1 MKKIDKKQFVNILDK
16 NKLLISIVCAMIVI
30 ASLTTTIVYPI
41 TNSNSIVAD
50 SLMEVAAVRKGD
62 SGSKV
67 KEIQRKLNELGF
79 SVGNVDGIFG
89 SKTLAAVKNF
99 QKSRGLT
106 VDGIVG
112 TNTAKALGISL
123 SSGSSGNSNY
133 SGGDIYLLAKTI
145 HAEARGEPYI
155 GQVAVGAV
163 VLNRVKSSSFPNTIS
178 GVVYQPW
185 AFTAVH
191 DGQIN
196 LEPNDSAMRAAKDA
210 MNGWDPTNGCIY
222 YFNPAT
228 ATSSWIW
235 SREVKLT
242 IGKHKFA
249 I

>member
-1 MKKIDKKQFVNILDK
+1 MKKFDKTQFVKLINK
-16 NKLLISIVCAMIVI
+16 NKLLITIICALIVFACF
-30 ASLTTTIVYPI
+30 TTAIVYPF
-41 TNSNSIVAD
+41 TNSNVAQVD
-50 SLMEVAAVRKGD
+50 SLEAVAIRKGD

-89 SKTLAAVKNF
+89 SKTLQAVKNF
-99 QKSRGLT
+99 QKSRGLV

-112 TNTAKALGISL
+112 NATAKALGISL

-163 VLNRVKSSSFPNTIS
+163 VLNRVRSSRFPNTIS

-210 MNGWDPTNGCIY
+210 MNGWDPTNGCLY

-228 ATSSWIW
+228 ATSKWIW

>member
-1 MKKIDKKQFVNILDK
+1 MKKISLNRNQII
-16 NKLLISIVCAMIVI
+16 ISIISCVLMIVAVSLAI
-30 ASLTTTIVYPI
+30 ALPFIYEESSV
-41 TNSNSIVAD
+41 
-50 SLMEVAAVRKGD
+50 EEAAAIRVGD
-62 SGSKV
+62 SGSLV
-67 KEIQRKLNELGF
+67 KEIQKKLNEEGF
-79 SVGNVDGIFG
+79 SVGTVDGIFG
-89 SKTLAAVKNF
+89 SKTVQAVKNF
-99 QKSRGLT
+99 QKANGLT
-106 VDGIVG
+106 ADGIVG
-112 TNTAKALGISL
+112 TATAKALGVSL
-123 SSGSSGNSNY
+123 SSGNSGNSNY
-133 SGGDIYLLAKTI
+133 NGGDVYLLAKTI

-163 VLNRVKSSSFPNTIS
+163 VLNRVRDSKFPNSIA

-196 LEPNDSAMRAAKDA
+196 LEPNESAMRAARDA

-228 ATSSWIW
+228 ATSKWIW
-235 SREVKLT
+235 SRKVQLT

>member
-1 MKKIDKKQFVNILDK
+1 MKKFDKYQFVNFVTK
-16 NKLLISIVCAMIVI
+16 NKLFISIICALIVV
-30 ASLTTTIVYPI
+30 ASFTTAIVYPF
-41 TNSNSIVAD
+41 TVSNNVVAD
-50 SLMEVAAVRKGD
+50 GTLEIAAIRKGD

-67 KEIQRKLNELGF
+67 KEIQQKLNEYGF
-79 SVGNVDGIFG
+79 SVGAVDGIFG

-99 QKSRGLT
+99 QKSRGLV

-112 TNTAKALGISL
+112 TATAKALGISL

-210 MNGWDPTNGCIY
+210 MNGWDPTNGCLY

-228 ATSSWIW
+228 ATSKWIW
-235 SREVKLT
+235 SRKVQLT

>member
-1 MKKIDKKQFVNILDK
+1 MKKIDKYQLTSFLTK
-16 NKLLISIVCAMIVI
+16 NKLYISIICAFVI
-30 ASLTTTIVYPI
+30 MASLTTAIVYPF
-41 TNSNSIVAD
+41 SISDNVVAEG
-50 SLMEVAAVRKGD
+50 SLEVAAIRKGD

-67 KEIQRKLNELGF
+67 KEIQRKLNEYGF
-79 SVGNVDGIFG
+79 SVGNVDGIFFFF
-89 SKTLAAVKNF
+89 TLQAVKNF
-99 QKSRGLT
+99 QKSRGLV

-112 TNTAKALGISL
+112 NATAKALGITL
-123 SSGSSGNSNY
+123 NSGSSGNSNY
-133 SGGDIYLLAKTI
+133 AGGDIYLLAKTI

-210 MNGWDPTNGCIY
+210 MNGWDPTNGCLY

-228 ATSSWIW
+228 ATSKWIW
-235 SREVKLT
+235 SRKVQLT

>member
-1 MKKIDKKQFVNILDK
+1 MKKIDKKQLVNILDK

-89 SKTLAAVKNF
+89 SKTLAAVKKF

>member
-1 MKKIDKKQFVNILDK
+1 M
-16 NKLLISIVCAMIVI
+16 
-30 ASLTTTIVYPI
+30 
-41 TNSNSIVAD
+41 D
-50 SLMEVAAVRKGD
+50 SLEAVAIRKGD

-89 SKTLAAVKNF
+89 SKTLQAVKNF
-99 QKSRGLT
+99 QKSRGLV

-112 TNTAKALGISL
+112 NATAKALGISL

-163 VLNRVKSSSFPNTIS
+163 VLNRVRSSSFPNTIS

-210 MNGWDPTNGCIY
+210 MNGWDPTNGCLY

-228 ATSSWIW
+228 ATSKWIW

>member
-1 MKKIDKKQFVNILDK
+1 MKKMDKYQFVSFLNK
-16 NKLLISIVCAMIVI
+16 NKLCICIVCAFIAL
-30 ASLTTTIVYPI
+30 ASLTTAIVYPF
-41 TNSNSIVAD
+41 TYSNTIVAD
-50 SLMEVAAVRKGD
+50 GMLEVAAIRRGD

-67 KEIQRKLNELGF
+67 KEIQRKLNEYGF
-79 SVGNVDGIFG
+79 SVGAVDGIFG
-89 SKTLAAVKNF
+89 SKTLQAVKNF
-99 QKSRGLT
+99 QKSRGLV

-112 TNTAKALGISL
+112 NATAKALGISL
-123 SSGSSGNSNY
+123 SNGSSGNSNY
-133 SGGDIYLLAKTI
+133 GGGDVYLLAKTI

-210 MNGWDPTNGCIY
+210 MNGWDPTNGCLY

-235 SREVKLT
+235 SRQVKLT

>member
-1 MKKIDKKQFVNILDK
+1 M
-16 NKLLISIVCAMIVI
+16 
-30 ASLTTTIVYPI
+30 
-41 TNSNSIVAD
+41 
-50 SLMEVAAVRKGD
+50 
-62 SGSKV
+62 
-67 KEIQRKLNELGF
+67 
-79 SVGNVDGIFG
+79 
-89 SKTLAAVKNF
+89 KNF

-196 LEPNDSAMRAAKDA
+196 LEPNDSAMRAAK
-210 MNGWDPTNGCIY
+210 T
-222 YFNPAT
+222 
-228 ATSSWIW
+228 
-235 SREVKLT
+235 L
-242 IGKHKFA
+242 
-249 I
+249 

>member
-1 MKKIDKKQFVNILDK
+1 MKKIDKTQFVNILDK

-41 TNSNSIVAD
+41 TNNNSIVAD

>member
-1 MKKIDKKQFVNILDK
+1 MEKSVLNKNQIIISVISAILIIVAIGFAIAFPFMKKEQVEE
-16 NKLLISIVCAMIVI
+16 V
-30 ASLTTTIVYPI
+30 
-41 TNSNSIVAD
+41 VAIKVG
-50 SLMEVAAVRKGD
+50 S
-62 SGSKV
+62 SGSIV
-67 KEIQRKLNELGF
+67 KEIQQKLNAKGF
-79 SVGNVDGIFG
+79 SVGTVDGIFG
-89 SKTLAAVKNF
+89 SKTVQAVKNF
-99 QKSRGLT
+99 QKSVGLT
-106 VDGIVG
+106 ADGIVG
-112 TNTAKALGISL
+112 TNTAKALGVSL
-123 SSGSSGNSNY
+123 SGGNSGNSNY
-133 SGGDIYLLAKTI
+133 SGGDVYLLAKTI

-163 VLNRVKSSSFPNTIS
+163 VLNRVRDSKFPNSIS

-196 LEPNDSAMRAAKDA
+196 LEPNDSAMRAARDA

-235 SREVKLT
+235 SRKVQLT

>member
-1 MKKIDKKQFVNILDK
+1 MKKFDKTKFVNTINK
-16 NKLLISIVCAMIVI
+16 NKLLITIICAVI
-30 ASLTTTIVYPI
+30 AFACFTTAIVYPFASG
-41 TNSNSIVAD
+41 NYQSVE
-50 SLMEVAAVRKGD
+50 SLEIAAIRKGD

-67 KEIQRKLNELGF
+67 KEIQRKLNEYGF
-79 SVGNVDGIFG
+79 SVGAVDGIFG
-89 SKTLAAVKNF
+89 SKTLQAVKNF
-99 QKSRGLT
+99 QKSRGLV

-112 TNTAKALGISL
+112 NATAKALGISL

-133 SGGDIYLLAKTI
+133 TGGDIYLLAKTI

-163 VLNRVKSSSFPNTIS
+163 VLNRVKSSSFPNSIS

-210 MNGWDPTNGCIY
+210 MNGWDPTNGCLY

-228 ATSSWIW
+228 ATSKWIW
-235 SREVKLT
+235 SRKVQLT

>member
-1 MKKIDKKQFVNILDK
+1 MKKYSKTKFASFVDG
-16 NKLLISIVCAMIVI
+16 NKLIITILSAFVFVAL
-30 ASLTTTIVYPI
+30 LTTAIVYPI
-41 TNSNSIVAD
+41 VLANSNIV
-50 SLMEVAAVRKGD
+50 SFEVAAVRQGD
-62 SGSKV
+62 SGSTV
-67 KEIQRKLNELGF
+67 KQIQQKLNEYGF
-79 SVGNVDGIFG
+79 SVGTVDGIFG
-89 SKTLAAVKNF
+89 TKTLNAVKNF
-99 QKSRGLT
+99 QKSRGLV

-112 TNTAKALGISL
+112 NATAKALGITL
-123 SSGSSGNSNY
+123 GTSSGNSNY
-133 SGGDIYLLAKTI
+133 SGGDVYLLAKTI

-163 VLNRVKSSSFPNTIS
+163 VLNRVRSSSFPNTIA

-196 LEPNDSAMRAAKDA
+196 LEPNESAMRAAKDA

-228 ATSSWIW
+228 ATSKWIW
-235 SREVKLT
+235 SRKVQLT

>member
-1 MKKIDKKQFVNILDK
+1 MKKIDKYQLTSFLTK
-16 NKLLISIVCAMIVI
+16 NKLYISIICAFVI
-30 ASLTTTIVYPI
+30 MASLTTAIVYPFSI
-41 TNSNSIVAD
+41 SNNVVAEG
-50 SLMEVAAVRKGD
+50 SLEVAAIRKGD

-67 KEIQRKLNELGF
+67 KEIQRKLNEYGF

-89 SKTLAAVKNF
+89 SKTLQAVKNF
-99 QKSRGLT
+99 QKSRGLV

-112 TNTAKALGISL
+112 NATAKALGITL
-123 SSGSSGNSNY
+123 NSGSSGNSNY
-133 SGGDIYLLAKTI
+133 AGGDIYLLAKTI

-210 MNGWDPTNGCIY
+210 MNGWDPTNGCLY

-228 ATSSWIW
+228 ATSKWIW
-235 SREVKLT
+235 SRKVQLT

>member
-1 MKKIDKKQFVNILDK
+1 MEKIVLSKKQIIISAISAILIVAAISFAVVFPFLQK
-16 NKLLISIVCAMIVI
+16 EQVEEVASIKVGSSGSIV
-30 ASLTTTIVYPI
+30 
-41 TNSNSIVAD
+41 
-50 SLMEVAAVRKGD
+50 KQ
-62 SGSKV
+62 
-67 KEIQRKLNELGF
+67 IQQKLNEKGF
-79 SVGNVDGIFG
+79 SVGTVDGIFG
-89 SKTLAAVKNF
+89 SKTAQAVKNF
-99 QKSRGLT
+99 QKSVGLT
-106 VDGIVG
+106 ADGIVG
-112 TNTAKALGISL
+112 ANTAKALGVSL
-123 SSGSSGNSNY
+123 SGSNSGNSNY
-133 SGGDIYLLAKTI
+133 SGGDVYLLAKTI

-163 VLNRVKSSSFPNTIS
+163 VLNRVRDPKFPNSIA

-196 LEPNDSAMRAAKDA
+196 LEPNDSAKRAARDA

-222 YFNPAT
+222 YFNPST

-235 SREVKLT
+235 SRKVQLT

>member
-1 MKKIDKKQFVNILDK
+1 MKKISKAQFVKIVDK
-16 NKLLISIVCAMIVI
+16 NKMFICIVCAVI
-30 ASLTTTIVYPI
+30 AFASLTTAIIYPFTA
-41 TNSNSIVAD
+41 TNGVTVD
-50 SLMEVAAVRKGD
+50 GSLEVAAIRRGD

-67 KEIQRKLNELGF
+67 KEIQRKLNEKGF

-89 SKTLAAVKNF
+89 SKTLQAVKNF
-99 QKSRGLT
+99 QKSRGLV

-112 TNTAKALGISL
+112 NATAKALGISL

-133 SGGDIYLLAKTI
+133 SGGDVYLLAKTI
-145 HAEARGEPYI
+145 HAESRGEPYL

-210 MNGWDPTNGCIY
+210 MNGWDPTNGCLY

-228 ATSSWIW
+228 ATSKWIW
-235 SREVKLT
+235 SRKVQLT

>member
-1 MKKIDKKQFVNILDK
+1 MKKIDKN
-16 NKLLISIVCAMIVI
+16 NLLISIVCAMIVI

-41 TNSNSIVAD
+41 TNNNSIVAD

>member
-1 MKKIDKKQFVNILDK
+1 MKKIDKYQLTSFLTK
-16 NKLLISIVCAMIVI
+16 NKLYISIICAFVI
-30 ASLTTTIVYPI
+30 MASLTTAIVYPF
-41 TNSNSIVAD
+41 SISDNVVAEG
-50 SLMEVAAVRKGD
+50 SLEVAAIRKGD

-67 KEIQRKLNELGF
+67 KEIQRKLNEYGF

-89 SKTLAAVKNF
+89 SKTLQAVKNY
-99 QKSRGLT
+99 QKSRGLV

-112 TNTAKALGISL
+112 NATAKALGITL
-123 SSGSSGNSNY
+123 NSGSSGNSNY
-133 SGGDIYLLAKTI
+133 AGGDIYLLAKTI

-210 MNGWDPTNGCIY
+210 MNGWDPTNGCLY

-228 ATSSWIW
+228 ATSKWIW
-235 SREVKLT
+235 SRKVQLT

>member
-1 MKKIDKKQFVNILDK
+1 MKKIDNTQFVSILNK
-16 NKLLISIVCAMIVI
+16 NKLLISIVCAVIVI
-30 ASLTTTIVYPI
+30 ACLTTAIIYPI
-41 TNSNSIVAD
+41 TNNNSLVAD
-50 SLMEVAAVRKGD
+50 SLMEVAAVRQGD

-89 SKTLAAVKNF
+89 SKTLNAVKNF

-228 ATSSWIW
+228 ATSKWIW

-249 I
+249 V

>member
-1 MKKIDKKQFVNILDK
+1 MKKFDKYQFVSFFNK
-16 NKLLISIVCAMIVI
+16 NKLFICIVCAIIAV
-30 ASLTTTIVYPI
+30 ASLTTAIVYPF
-41 TNSNSIVAD
+41 TYSNGAVAD
-50 SLMEVAAVRKGD
+50 GTLEIAAIRRGD

-67 KEIQRKLNELGF
+67 KEIQQKLNELGF
-79 SVGNVDGIFG
+79 SVGAVDGIFG
-89 SKTLAAVKNF
+89 SKTLQAVKNF
-99 QKSRGLT
+99 QKSRGLV

-112 TNTAKALGISL
+112 NATSKALGISL
-123 SSGSSGNSNY
+123 SSGSGGNSNY
-133 SGGDIYLLAKTI
+133 GGGDVYLLAKTI

-210 MNGWDPTNGCIY
+210 MNGWDPTNGCLY

-228 ATSSWIW
+228 ATSKWIW

>member
-1 MKKIDKKQFVNILDK
+1 MEENVLKKKQIVLCVLSAI
-16 NKLLISIVCAMIVI
+16 LLIGAIITAVC
-30 ASLTTTIVYPI
+30 YPI
-41 TNSNSIVAD
+41 FLKDKVS
-50 SLMEVAAVRKGD
+50 EVVAVRVGD
-62 SGSKV
+62 SGSLV
-67 KEIQRKLNELGF
+67 KEIQRKLNEKGF

-89 SKTLAAVKNF
+89 KNTATAVKKF
-99 QKSRGLT
+99 QTANGLT
-106 VDGIVG
+106 ADGIVG
-112 TNTAKALGISL
+112 EKTAKLLGVSL
-123 SSGSSGNSNY
+123 SNGASGNSNY
-133 SGGDIYLLAKTI
+133 SGSDVYLLAKTI

-163 VLNRVKSSSFPNTIS
+163 VLNRVKSSSFPNSIA

-210 MNGWDPTNGCIY
+210 LNGWDPTNGCLY

-228 ATSSWIW
+228 ATSKWIW
-235 SREVKLT
+235 SREVQLT

>member
-1 MKKIDKKQFVNILDK
+1 MKKIDKKQLVNILDK

-41 TNSNSIVAD
+41 TNNNSIVAD
-50 SLMEVAAVRKGD
+50 SYMEAAAVRNGD

>member
-1 MKKIDKKQFVNILDK
+1 MKKMQKQQIAAFFDK
-16 NKLLISIVCAMIVI
+16 NKLIVCLVCSVI
-30 ASLTTTIVYPI
+30 FLACATTAIVYPFAM
-41 TNSNSIVAD
+41 SNTIEIAD
-50 SLMEVAAVRKGD
+50 MQAAAIRRGD

-67 KEIQRKLNELGF
+67 KEIQRKLNEYGF
-79 SVGNVDGIFG
+79 NAGTVDGIFG
-89 SKTLAAVKNF
+89 SRTLQAVKNF
-99 QKSRGLT
+99 QKSRGLV

-112 TNTAKALGISL
+112 TATAKALGISL
-123 SSGSSGNSNY
+123 TNGSSGNSNY
-133 SGGDIYLLAKTI
+133 AGGDIYLLAKTI
-145 HAEARGEPYI
+145 YAEARGEPYI

-163 VLNRVKSSSFPNTIS
+163 VLNRVKSPSFPNTIS

-196 LEPNDSAMRAAKDA
+196 LEPNDMAIRAAKDA

-228 ATSSWIW
+228 ATSQWIW
-235 SREVKLT
+235 TRKVQLT

>member
-1 MKKIDKKQFVNILDK
+1 MKKIDKKQLVNILDK

-41 TNSNSIVAD
+41 TNNNSIVAD

-112 TNTAKALGISL
+112 TNTAKALEISL

>member
-1 MKKIDKKQFVNILDK
+1 MKKIDKYQLTSFLTK
-16 NKLLISIVCAMIVI
+16 NKLYISIICAFVI
-30 ASLTTTIVYPI
+30 MASLTTAIVYPF
-41 TNSNSIVAD
+41 SISDNVVAEG
-50 SLMEVAAVRKGD
+50 SLEVAAIRKGD

-67 KEIQRKLNELGF
+67 KEIQRKLNEYGF

-89 SKTLAAVKNF
+89 SKTLQAVKNF
-99 QKSRGLT
+99 QKSRGLV

-112 TNTAKALGISL
+112 NATAKALGITL
-123 SSGSSGNSNY
+123 NSGSSGNSNY
-133 SGGDIYLLAKTI
+133 AGGDIYLLAKTI

-210 MNGWDPTNGCIY
+210 MNGWDPTNGCLY

-228 ATSSWIW
+228 ATSKWIW
-235 SREVKLT
+235 SRKVQLT

>member
-1 MKKIDKKQFVNILDK
+1 MKKIDKKQLVNILDK

-41 TNSNSIVAD
+41 TNNNSIVAD

>member
-1 MKKIDKKQFVNILDK
+1 MKKIDKYQLTSFLTK
-16 NKLLISIVCAMIVI
+16 NKLYISIICAFVI
-30 ASLTTTIVYPI
+30 MASLTTAIVYPF
-41 TNSNSIVAD
+41 SISDNVVAEG
-50 SLMEVAAVRKGD
+50 SLEVAAIRKGD

-67 KEIQRKLNELGF
+67 KEIQRKLNEYGF

-89 SKTLAAVKNF
+89 SKTLQAVKNF
-99 QKSRGLT
+99 QKSRGLV

-112 TNTAKALGISL
+112 NATAKALGITL
-123 SSGSSGNSNY
+123 NSGSSGNSNY
-133 SGGDIYLLAKTI
+133 AGGDIYLLAKTI

-163 VLNRVKSSSFPNTIS
+163 VLTRVKSSSFHNTIS

-210 MNGWDPTNGCIY
+210 MNGWDPTNGCLY

-228 ATSSWIW
+228 ATSKWIW
-235 SREVKLT
+235 SRKVQLT

>member
-1 MKKIDKKQFVNILDK
+1 M
-16 NKLLISIVCAMIVI
+16 
-30 ASLTTTIVYPI
+30 
-41 TNSNSIVAD
+41 
-50 SLMEVAAVRKGD
+50 
-62 SGSKV
+62 
-67 KEIQRKLNELGF
+67 
-79 SVGNVDGIFG
+79 
-89 SKTLAAVKNF
+89 
-99 QKSRGLT
+99 
-106 VDGIVG
+106 
-112 TNTAKALGISL
+112 

>member
-1 MKKIDKKQFVNILDK
+1 MKKIDKAQIANILCK
-16 NKLLISIVCAMIVI
+16 NKLIICAVCAVI
-30 ASLTTTIVYPI
+30 ILASLTTAIVYPI
-41 TNSNSIVAD
+41 VNSQNILAD
-50 SLMEVAAVRKGD
+50 TTLEAAAVRQGD

-79 SVGNVDGIFG
+79 SVGAVDGIFG
-89 SKTLAAVKNF
+89 SKTLQAVKNF
-99 QKSRGLT
+99 QKSRGLV

-112 TNTAKALGISL
+112 TATAKALGISL

-133 SGGDIYLLAKTI
+133 AGGDVYLLAKTI

-163 VLNRVKSSSFPNTIS
+163 VLNRVKSSSFPNTIA

-196 LEPNDSAMRAAKDA
+196 LEPNDSAMRAARDA
-210 MNGWDPTNGCIY
+210 MNGWDPTNGCLY

-228 ATSSWIW
+228 ATSKWIW

>member
-1 MKKIDKKQFVNILDK
+1 MKKFDKYQFVNFVTK
-16 NKLLISIVCAMIVI
+16 NKLFISIICALIVV
-30 ASLTTTIVYPI
+30 ACFTTAIVYPL
-41 TNSNSIVAD
+41 TANNNIVAD
-50 SLMEVAAVRKGD
+50 GTLEIAAIRKGD

-67 KEIQRKLNELGF
+67 KEIQRKLNEYGF
-79 SVGNVDGIFG
+79 SVGSVDGIFG

-99 QKSRGLT
+99 QKSRGLV

-112 TNTAKALGISL
+112 TATAKALGISL

-133 SGGDIYLLAKTI
+133 SGGDVYLLAKTI

-185 AFTAVH
+185 ACTAVH

-210 MNGWDPTNGCIY
+210 MNGWDPTNGCLY

-228 ATSSWIW
+228 ATSKWIW
-235 SREVKLT
+235 SRKVQLT